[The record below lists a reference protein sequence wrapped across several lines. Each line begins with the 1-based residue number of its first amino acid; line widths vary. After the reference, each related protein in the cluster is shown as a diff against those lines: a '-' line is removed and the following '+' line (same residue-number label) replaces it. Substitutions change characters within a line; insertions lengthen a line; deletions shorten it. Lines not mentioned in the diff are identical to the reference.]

1 MVGQIPEELCGR
13 PLSGADVETIR
24 REIRLAD
31 PPIRSEIA
39 RRVCR
44 ALAWTNALGEPK
56 LMSARVGLLRL
67 HRAGIIELPAPTGG
81 NGNGRP
87 LKRGPKEWPSVRPL
101 GGSAGRCPDYGS
113 HR

>member
-1 MVGQIPEELCGR
+1 MNGQIPEKLCGR
-13 PLSGADVETIR
+13 PLSATDVETIQ

-44 ALAWTNALGEPK
+44 ALEWINALGQPK

-67 HRAGIIELPAPTGG
+67 HRAGVVGQTCYRA
-81 NGNGRP
+81 
-87 LKRGPKEWPSVRPL
+87 
-101 GGSAGRCPDYGS
+101 
-113 HR
+113 